1 LNARSLSA
9 AIAITALKVSDTQ
22 RALIESMYA
31 FDASNSFT
39 TPPIIEHF
47 FSTDTDAQIQAAAV
61 MAQHGL
67 DVHSREDLGSRWS
80 HQWTRA
86 DKGKDGT
93 LKRFLYLCSCGYDH
107 TKRNTKN
114 DREEHVGGSR
124 VRHTALPFTGCV
136 AHAEITV
143 RSNTILRIRGHFVHN
158 DECKDALVTRQP
170 PMPIHP
176 SVYAVALAQ
185 LRDGACF
192 SDVRQKNRDLFKAGS
207 YAEFPPDLH
216 KSPFRWLLEHNDS
229 RSLYRQYNRMKGIN
243 TTDAPQVNVDDWLD
257 PKSEKFNAALAHAI
271 FHYSGRAE
279 KGDRFEA
286 CIATDEMN
294 EAAWKYGHESQ
305 IILDGTFGVC
315 DSRVLLFIVMA
326 VDENRKGVPI
336 AFLLF
341 SAPTGNQQSSAGYN
355 TDIIAKLVGKWKASL
370 NKCAHLY
377 GRGGI
382 KFNPRCAITD
392 TDLKERA
399 ALIRIFPDI
408 WLLICRF
415 HLRQSWRNHR
425 NKVLKGK
432 GQVFTDLKNRMS
444 RLERDL
450 TATQEIS
457 KARALLA
464 AERKAME
471 KLLPDHPRSA
481 QKSIDHIDYLNMYW
495 TTENLWKSW
504 SDHGRTVAAELMGCD
519 VAGVLPTTN
528 HLESFNGVLKRS
540 HLRRWQKGGRRL
552 RIDVLI
558 HALIMHILPSIFE
571 ERRMYSEQN
580 SRRLA
585 HIRLLP
591 GGEALLH
598 GQRNQK
604 IIAAVPKLAYFVP
617 DSDRQKR
624 GWEMHLHR
632 QISAPVFM
640 PDNAGLTLAAFSAQA
655 LSIDTDPVIYT
666 IRVGF
671 NGAVSCDCL
680 DFKGRGGACK
690 HIHGAFYKLEDLR
703 GKGVPIPAIPIP
715 QSLAE
720 AQDLQAQV

>member
-1 LNARSLSA
+1 
-9 AIAITALKVSDTQ
+9 
-22 RALIESMYA
+22 
-31 FDASNSFT
+31 
-39 TPPIIEHF
+39 
-47 FSTDTDAQIQAAAV
+47 
-61 MAQHGL
+61 
-67 DVHSREDLGSRWS
+67 
-80 HQWTRA
+80 
-86 DKGKDGT
+86 
-93 LKRFLYLCSCGYDH
+93 
-107 TKRNTKN
+107 
-114 DREEHVGGSR
+114 
-124 VRHTALPFTGCV
+124 
-136 AHAEITV
+136 
-143 RSNTILRIRGHFVHN
+143 
-158 DECKDALVTRQP
+158 
-170 PMPIHP
+170 
-176 SVYAVALAQ
+176 
-185 LRDGACF
+185 
-192 SDVRQKNRDLFKAGS
+192 
-207 YAEFPPDLH
+207 
-216 KSPFRWLLEHNDS
+216 
-229 RSLYRQYNRMKGIN
+229 MKGIN

-481 QKSIDHIDYLNMYW
+481 QKSIDHIDYLDMYW

-640 PDNAGLTLAAFSAQA
+640 PDNAGLTLTAFSAQA

-720 AQDLQAQV
+720 AQDLQAQVVLTITIRPKQAELPTSRAAERVVDMMEGDSCVEVDEAQVDDGCADDDSDASSSDSDSDEPPPVRFSSPLNFCMSS